1 MGLTRNGMAK
11 GVAPARS
18 PSWVLAVAFLAVAL
32 GLGGCFGSD
41 EAPEREPIT
50 EGAPSAVELG
60 GVSAQPYEPAHDKPG
75 PAAERVFFQAFDVDR
90 APKDLEAG
98 RMDLYMFSLK
108 TAAAEELADDER
120 VNLYQAPATT
130 LSLVLNPAPAQE
142 GKLNPF
148 SIKEIRQAMQ
158 YLVDRDFIARDIFR
172 GRAFPMVSHVSPI
185 DFDFLTVYDVDRG
198 SGISYDPQFARD
210 QIKRSMEEAGAE
222 LVDDVWQFE
231 ERPVRLTLIGRVEDE
246 RRDLADLIRAEL
258 ERAGFQIAVSYQP
271 FAPAVLRV
279 YSTDPQ
285 VLDWHIYT
293 EGWGRSAPTR
303 YDFATVN
310 QMTAPWLGN
319 MPGWQEV
326 GFWQYEHEELDTLG
340 QQLFRGE
347 FGSLEERNEIY
358 RRMTELGL
366 EESVRIW
373 LATAVSHFP
382 TRADL
387 VGVTR
392 DPVAGVRGPWTVRE
406 AYVPGE
412 EELTVGNLW
421 VWTERTTWNPVGGF
435 GDVYSVDVWRNL
447 SDPPLWNHP
456 FTGIP
461 EPMRVG
467 FELETGGPSGSLSV
481 PPDAVTWDASAD
493 RWRQV
498 EPGTTAV
505 SKVIFDYSRY
515 TDSRWHHGQAISM
528 ADVVYAIAQGYE
540 LAFDEDKVRIETALA
555 VTSRPYLDTF
565 RGYRVLDDARIEV
578 YVDYWHFEQNSIAS
592 YASPT
597 SLGMP
602 WEILAAMDSLVFE
615 QRRAAYS
622 DTAAAR
628 FNVAWLSLV
637 LERDARLVQRTL
649 REFATSSFL
658 PDEVFRVGGEPLVGA
673 EEAQERY
680 AAAMEWFDQ
689 YQHLVISNG
698 PFFLAR
704 YDPPAQFAELQAFR
718 DESYPFK
725 PGDWHFGEPPVV
737 RIEQVD
743 TPPVARGE
751 AAAVSVAIEGPGT
764 LGLRYLL
771 LDPTSQEVLESGNVQ
786 AGSGGEVALTLET
799 TARLDS
805 GFYRLFLAAYSD
817 AVALITERVVD
828 LELMP

>member
-1 MGLTRNGMAK
+1 
-11 GVAPARS
+11 
-18 PSWVLAVAFLAVAL
+18 
-32 GLGGCFGSD
+32 
-41 EAPEREPIT
+41 
-50 EGAPSAVELG
+50 
-60 GVSAQPYEPAHDKPG
+60 
-75 PAAERVFFQAFDVDR
+75 
-90 APKDLEAG
+90 
-98 RMDLYMFSLK
+98 MDLYMFSLK

-130 LSLVLNPAPAQE
+130 LSLVLNPAPAPE
-142 GKLNPF
+142 GQLNPF

-158 YLVDRDFIARDIFR
+158 YLVDREFIARDIFR
-172 GRAFPMVSHVSPI
+172 GLAWPMVSHVSPL
-185 DFDFLTVYDVDRG
+185 DFDFLTVYEVDRG
-198 SGISYDPQFARD
+198 SGIAYDPEFARD
-210 QIKRSMEEAGAE
+210 QIEQAMKEAGAE
-222 LVDDVWQFE
+222 LADDVWHFE
-231 ERPVRLTLIGRVEDE
+231 GRPVRLTLVGRVEDE

-258 ERAGFQIAVSYQP
+258 EQAGFQVAVSYQP
-271 FAPAVLRV
+271 FAPAVQRV

-285 VLDWHIYT
+285 VLEWHLYT
-293 EGWGRSAPTR
+293 EGWGRAAPTR

-326 GFWQYEHEELDTLG
+326 GFWQYEHDELDRLG

-347 FGSLEERNEIY
+347 FGSLGERNEIY

-382 TRADL
+382 ARGDL

-412 EELTVGNLW
+412 EELTIGNLW

-435 GDVYSVDVWRNL
+435 GDVYSVDVWRNIH
-447 SDPPLWNHP
+447 DPPIWNHP

-461 EPMRVG
+461 EPLRVG
-467 FELETGGPSGSLSV
+467 FEIETAGPGGSLDV
-481 PPDAVTWDASAD
+481 PPDAVTWDARAD
-493 RWRQV
+493 RWSQV
-498 EPGTTAV
+498 KPGAMAV
-505 SKVIFDYSRY
+505 SKVTFDYSRY
-515 TDSRWHHGQAISM
+515 IGSRWHHGQPITM
-528 ADVVYAIAQGYE
+528 ADVVYDIAQAYE
-540 LAFDEDKVRIETALA
+540 LAFDEDKARIETALG
-555 VTSRPYLDTF
+555 VTARPYLDTF
-565 RGYRVLDDARIEV
+565 RGYRVLDDTRVEV
-578 YVDYWHFEQNSIAS
+578 YVDFWHFDQNSIAG

-615 QRRAAYS
+615 ERRAAYS

-628 FNVAWLSLV
+628 FNVPWLSLV

-649 REFATSSFL
+649 REFQDAGFV
-658 PDEVFRVGGEPLVGA
+658 PEEVFSLGGESLVGA

-680 AAAMEWFDQ
+680 SAAIEWFDQ
-689 YQHLVISNG
+689 QGHLVISNG

-718 DESYPFK
+718 DEGYPFK
-725 PGDWHFGEPPVV
+725 PGDWYFGEPPTV

-743 TPPVARGE
+743 TPPVGPGE
-751 AAAVSVAIEGPGT
+751 AATVTVAIEGPGT

-771 LDPTSQEVLESGNVQ
+771 QDPTSREVLETGDAEV
-786 AGSGGEVALTLET
+786 GPGGEVALTLDS
-799 TARLDS
+799 TASLDS
-805 GFYRLFLAAYSD
+805 GFYRLFLAAHSD
-817 AVALITERVVD
+817 AVALITERAVD